1 MNRQQA
7 GLLLSLVCALGGCQA
22 SDGNQSGT
30 SAVDAAL
37 ERMDVRLGTEQT
49 SISNFTLNG
58 FRAIDDSNLVVT
70 SGTQEHYLVTLAA
83 PCFGLPYA
91 FGVRFETRTSN
102 ITSFD
107 HIVVNDLNGRPERCQ
122 ISRIY
127 SLESAAGN
135 GD

>member
-7 GLLLSLVCALGGCQA
+7 SVLLGLVCALGACQA
-22 SDGNQSGT
+22 TDGNGSGT

-37 ERMDVRLGTEQT
+37 ARMDVRLGAEQA

-70 SGTQEHYLVTLAA
+70 SGTQDHYLVTLAA

-91 FGVRFETRTSN
+91 FGMRFETRTSN

-127 SLESAAGN
+127 SLESVAE
-135 GD
+135 DDD